1 MEKVLSGNQN
11 VDDLGEKTAIT
22 SHDSYLHPIRKKE
35 SIESNSASYLNSESI
50 PKPVSPTF
58 VGIQHRLSDNW
69 ISYVNIDD
77 YKDKAINYLEIG
89 VLYGANILSVAKTY
103 GLHNDSKMYC
113 IDPWEDY
120 DDYSEY
126 KNSISSVYDSFIYN
140 IENAR
145 VQHKIITKRGYSN
158 VEIQKF
164 QDNFFDI
171 IYIDGNHEPEYVLE
185 DAVLCFR
192 KLKYNGV
199 MIFNDYG
206 WGGPDVTQRGIDA
219 FLAGYRN
226 RMYILGQ
233 QESQVFIKKKKKTIS
248 NPYFTHQPFL
258 IEILKNTTGNILELG
273 CGEGSTLVIR
283 EIIKN
288 TTRKLVSLESDFLW
302 FRKYAH
308 LEDESHQLYHVNAS
322 NEDTIETGN
331 IWVDFIKSMR
341 LNDFEVVLIDSSPRI
356 SRKFC
361 FDYLLN
367 RVKIIIFH
375 DFEYFP
381 VNNIIG
387 HVVSTEVYDGKVKIT
402 CDLDNVVKNY
412 KLLYPPFHY
421 FGSYIGPSTLVC
433 SNTMDN
439 NDFKS
444 LIGNVERNASAY
456 YD

>member
-1 MEKVLSGNQN
+1 MEKLISENYN
-11 VDDLGEKTAIT
+11 LDLGEKTTIIPH
-22 SHDSYLHPIRKKE
+22 SNLIRKKE
-35 SIESNSASYLNSESI
+35 LTESI
-50 PKPVSPTF
+50 SETDSNIKIIQNSKNPEF
-58 VGIQHRLSDNW
+58 IGIQYLLSDNW

-77 YKDKAINYLEIG
+77 YKDQAINYLEIG
-89 VLYGANILSVAKTY
+89 VLYGANIISVAKTY
-103 GLHNDSKMYC
+103 GLHNDSKLYC

-120 DDYSEY
+120 DDYTEY
-126 KNSISSVYDSFIYN
+126 KNSLSSVYDSFISN
-140 IENAR
+140 IGNSGLK
-145 VQHKIITKRGYSN
+145 HKIIVNRGYSN

-185 DAVLCFR
+185 DAVLSLR
-192 KLKYNGV
+192 KLKYNGI

-226 RMYILGQ
+226 KIYVLGQ
-233 QESQVFIKKKKKTIS
+233 QESQVFIKKKKAIS

-288 TTRKLVSLESDFLW
+288 TTRKLVSLESDFSW

-308 LEDESHQLYHVNAS
+308 LADESHQLYHVNAS

-341 LNDFEVVLIDSSPRI
+341 LNDFEVVFIDSWPYA
-356 SRKFC
+356 SRKLC
-361 FDYLLN
+361 FDYFLN
-367 RVKIIIFH
+367 KVKIIVFH
-375 DFEYFP
+375 DFEFFP

-387 HVVSTEVYDGKVKIT
+387 NVVNTEINKEKVKIT
-402 CDLDNVVKNY
+402 CNLDNVVKNY
-412 KLLYPPFHY
+412 KLFYPPFHY
-421 FGSYIGPSTLVC
+421 FGNNVGPSTLVC
-433 SNTMDN
+433 SNTMDS
-439 NDFKS
+439 NDFKTFV
-444 LIGNVERNASAY
+444 GNVERNASTY
-456 YD
+456 YYE